1 MYNVL
6 SDMTKYSCFA
16 LAVSMALM
24 ANAQEETA
32 TKEKPEDKDTY
43 SERMLIVGKK
53 ESLNTEAGSAAVVD
67 ESELEKFEFD
77 NINQILG
84 LVPGV
89 NLRQEDGYGLRP
101 NIGFRGVTPERSKK
115 INILEDG
122 ILIGPAPYSAPAA
135 YYFPMVSRLS
145 SLEVIKGPSS
155 ILYGPNTVAGT
166 LNMQTRQ
173 VTAFDKGMVDIAFG
187 SDRYNKA
194 HVYTVQSEGNFGF
207 LIEGIT
213 TQTDGFKKLDNGGD
227 TGFEKNNLTT
237 KFRYNLNTQNYNQV
251 IELKLAYADEVSDET
266 YLGLTSDD
274 FAATPYRRYAATQLA
289 KMDWEHQQLQFNHF
303 LEGDTFD
310 VTTRLYRNEFDR
322 AWRKMNNF
330 NDAPSLQQ
338 ILQDPATYENFYQV
352 LTGQKDSEAIAEQLL
367 IGTNDRSFYSQGIQS
382 DLRWQTN
389 GFDLDHHIK
398 AGIRF
403 HEDQI
408 ERNHYEDFFNM
419 RSGVLV
425 SAGSDTRVGTVN
437 REYSETYSLY
447 FQDTVALD
455 KWEFTAG
462 IRTEF
467 IDSHYKSLKQD
478 EAGVWLDK
486 KTQVWLPAASAFY
499 SFDNF
504 SGVFAGVHRGFVPTS
519 PKQAPEIDVETSK
532 NLELGYRYYKQG
544 RQLELVGFYTDYDNL
559 KESCTLSTSS
569 NCTTEDNLDR
579 EYNAG
584 KVSVFGVE
592 SKVAER
598 FSPFDSFDIPVSL
611 IYTYTQAEFD
621 ESFDSD
627 FYLWGDVTAGDP
639 VPYLPEHQLTLSVGL
654 EASQWRTNF
663 MARYNGSMHEAAGEG
678 VTLSGVETPAYWV
691 LDMSAA
697 YDFTNYGSIYFKVD
711 NLLDETHIMSRRPFG
726 ARPNKPRHIYA
737 GYKYYW

>member
-1 MYNVL
+1 MQNLLLKV
-6 SDMTKYSCFA
+6 SKVSCLT
-16 LAVSMALM
+16 LAVSMAT
-24 ANAQEETA
+24 ANYAEVTSKSK
-32 TKEKPEDKDTY
+32 TTSDNKDVY

-53 ESLNTEAGSAAVVD
+53 ESLNTEASSATVVD
-67 ESELEKFEFD
+67 EVELEKFEYD
-77 NINQILG
+77 DINQILG

-122 ILIGPAPYSAPAA
+122 VLIGPAPYSAPAA

-145 SLEVIKGPSS
+145 SIEVIKGPSS

-173 VTAFDKGMVDIAFG
+173 VTNYDKGMVDLALG
-187 SDRYNKA
+187 NNNYNKA
-194 HVYTVQSEGNFGF
+194 HVYTIQSHGNFGF
-207 LIEGIT
+207 LVEGIT
-213 TQTDGFKKLDNGGD
+213 TQTDGFKQLDTGDD
-227 TGFEKNNLTT
+227 TGFKKNDLTT
-237 KFRYNLNTQNYNQV
+237 KFRYNLNTKEYSQV
-251 IELKLAYADEVSDET
+251 FELKLAYADEVSDET
-266 YLGLTSDD
+266 YLGLTDED
-274 FAATPYRRYAATQLA
+274 FARTPYRRYAATQQA
-289 KMDWEHQQLQFNHF
+289 KMDWEHKQLQLNHF
-303 LEGDTFD
+303 FQADTFD
-310 VTTRLYRNEFDR
+310 VTTRVYRNEFDR
-322 AWRKMNNF
+322 AWRKLNNF
-330 NDAPSLQQ
+330 NDAPSIQQ
-338 ILQDPATYENFYQV
+338 ILQDPVTYENFYQV
-352 LTGQKDSEAIAEQLL
+352 LTGQKDSEATAEQLL

-382 DLRWQTN
+382 DLRWQTTW
-389 GFDLDHHIK
+389 FDVEHHIK

-419 RSGVLV
+419 RSGTLV
-425 SAGSDTRVGTVN
+425 SAGSNTKIGTVD

-447 FQDTVALD
+447 FQDTVAVNQ
-455 KWEFTAG
+455 WEFTLG
-462 IRTEF
+462 VRTEF
-467 IDSHYKSLKQD
+467 IDSHYKSLKAN

-486 KTQVWLPAASAFY
+486 KTQVWLPAASVFYAF
-499 SFDNF
+499 DGF

-519 PKQAPEIDVETSK
+519 PKQAPEIDVETSN
-532 NLELGYRYYKQG
+532 NLEFGYRYYKQG
-544 RQLELVGFYTDYDNL
+544 RQLELVGFFTDYENL

-569 NCTTEDNLDR
+569 NCTTEGNLDR

-584 KVSVFGVE
+584 KVSVYGIE
-592 SKVAER
+592 SKLAER

-621 ESFDSD
+621 ESFNSD

-639 VPYLPEHQLTLSVGL
+639 VPYLPEHQLTLSVGF
-654 EASQWRTNF
+654 EASKWRTNF

-678 VTLSGVETPAYWV
+678 VTLSGVQTPAYWV

-697 YDFTNYGSIYFKVD
+697 YDFANYGSIYLKVD
-711 NLLDETHIMSRRPFG
+711 NLLDDTHIISRRPFG
-726 ARPNKPRHIYA
+726 ARPNKPRHVYL